1 MVDKFFE
8 DRKQKEDENRSGSE
22 NENGNKLPIKW
33 EIKKRLEKKQIR

>member
-8 DRKQKEDENRSGSE
+8 NHKQKEDENRSGSE